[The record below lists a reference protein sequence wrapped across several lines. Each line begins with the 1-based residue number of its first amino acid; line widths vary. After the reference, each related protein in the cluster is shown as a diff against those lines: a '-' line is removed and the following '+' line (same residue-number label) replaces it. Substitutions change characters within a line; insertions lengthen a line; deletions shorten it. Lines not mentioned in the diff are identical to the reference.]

1 MKSKYI
7 VELKDVIPVYN
18 KHSTRNDMQLEELFI
33 VMQHSDTDLRKLM
46 SSSINLTDDQIK

>member
-1 MKSKYI
+1 MQSKYI

-18 KHSTRNDMQLEELFI
+18 KESTRNDMQLEELYI

-46 SSSINLTDDQIK
+46 TSSINLTNDQIK